1 MFPSWRYHKSGS
13 SLLIHDPDQEP
24 KGEGWRAF
32 PWPPP
37 AVQVKLA
44 PCCEKL
50 KEKFDKSWAGLV
62 TERDLL
68 KVALDAARAERDGA
82 VMDLDALQRE
92 LDAVTT
98 QLAKRA
104 LAEETK
110 PEEKK
115 AEPPPKAPKPTKAE
129 KKDATPAE

>member
-68 KVALDAARAERDGA
+68 KVALDAALAERDGA
-82 VMDLDALQRE
+82 VMDLDAATSRLAQR
-92 LDAVTT
+92 T
-98 QLAKRA
+98 

-115 AEPPPKAPKPTKAE
+115 AEPPPKAPKPA